1 MGIHLAYISTDEVF
15 YSTSSAKIV
24 VNDLA
29 NSTLDDK
36 AKVNDLLM
44 LEVGEAFDN
53 VPRCSCGE
61 ISMAAF
67 KGVRCKKCDTVVE
80 EVVSS
85 DMDNKMWVRAPE
97 GVPALMNPMLWYQL
111 QTYLA
116 RGSKFDLLLYLTDP
130 NYKMVG
136 KETKPI
142 RRMLDALEMAG
153 LHVRGYQHF
162 YDNFDT
168 YIRFLLTEKVFSTTS
183 KNNISMDVGAD
194 LLRLFMENREIVWQ
208 QYIQVPNRALTIVE
222 NSNGK
227 RWIDPSTPVLLKAVR
242 LMVGIDNIENEKR
255 ALSYKTRQSRA
266 ARFLTD
272 IGVYYAKHI
281 FSQYLGTKHGE
292 IRKHVIATRSNFTGR
307 FVVTAI
313 EGPHDYDEV
322 HFPWVGFMGIFG
334 PHIRTKLYHKYKL
347 SNNRIN
353 QIMMK
358 YQRKYHPDIH
368 KIMLELIDEARGPCG
383 KRGISVLINR
393 NPSLKQG
400 SIVLLRLTDVKVDV
414 RDMSASTS
422 GTIAAWYN
430 GDYDGD
436 QETFQVLLDN
446 RTAKAFE
453 PFAARYSVTNLT
465 DPFVID
471 GVTSLP
477 KQTTMKIAT
486 ACTIRDTIPPTS
498 EQINFMC
505 QFAA

>member
-1 MGIHLAYISTDEVF
+1 
-15 YSTSSAKIV
+15 
-24 VNDLA
+24 
-29 NSTLDDK
+29 
-36 AKVNDLLM
+36 
-44 LEVGEAFDN
+44 
-53 VPRCSCGE
+53 
-61 ISMAAF
+61 
-67 KGVRCKKCDTVVE
+67 
-80 EVVSS
+80 
-85 DMDNKMWVRAPE
+85 
-97 GVPALMNPMLWYQL
+97 
-111 QTYLA
+111 
-116 RGSKFDLLLYLTDP
+116 
-130 NYKMVG
+130 
-136 KETKPI
+136 
-142 RRMLDALEMAG
+142 
-153 LHVRGYQHF
+153 
-162 YDNFDT
+162 
-168 YIRFLLTEKVFSTTS
+168 
-183 KNNISMDVGAD
+183 MDVGAD
-194 LLRLFMENREIVWQ
+194 LLRLFMENRDIVWQ
-208 QYIQVPNRALTIVE
+208 HYIQVPNRALTIVE
-222 NSNGK
+222 KSNGK

-498 EQINFMC
+498 EQINFMR